1 MSMGSVRKRGKTW
14 TWYLDIGPDPLTG
27 RRRQTSK
34 GGFRTK
40 KAAQEDLNTA
50 IAKRQ
55 RGELAKRSKRTVRD
69 FLEDEWLPTVE
80 AIRRPSTAA
89 NYRTNIKVHVVPL
102 IGDIRLQALSP
113 VQLNAFYAR
122 LQADHRRD
130 GQPLAP
136 KSVRNIHAM
145 LHKALKDALRWGL
158 VTRNVADAVDAPNGL
173 SPEMQAWTA
182 EQLRAF
188 LAHAR
193 RDRLFAAWM
202 LFATTGMRRGEV
214 AGLRDLDLDLAAGWV
229 APRRPRVV
237 VNHQVH
243 VSDPKTVAGRRLLAL
258 DPATVGAL
266 REHLELRKAERG
278 QLAGWG
284 VQVEASGLLF
294 TEIDGTPLHP
304 DRFRKRFKRLGAKV
318 EWEQDGARR
327 VGLPPIR
334 LHDVRHT
341 YATVALQAGVPVKV
355 VSERLGHASIA
366 VTLRIYAHVLPGM
379 DRDAA
384 NTVADVIL
392 GTTKGPA
399 SAPADPSVDKAVDR
413 KLFDLDTRKE
423 VKGSSPAQDDPGL
436 VAGEGFEPSTSGL

>member
-1 MSMGSVRKRGKTW
+1 MSMGSVRRRGKTW
-14 TWYLDIGPDPLTG
+14 TWYLDIEADPLTG

-34 GGFRTK
+34 GGFKTK

-80 AIRRPSTAA
+80 TTRRPSTTA
-89 NYRTNIKVHVVPL
+89 NYRTNVKV
-102 IGDIRLQALSP
+102 
-113 VQLNAFYAR
+113 
-122 LQADHRRD
+122 QADQRLD

-173 SPEMQAWTA
+173 SPEMHAWTA

-214 AGLRDLDLDLAAGWV
+214 AGLRDLDLDLAASWV

-243 VSDPKTVAGRRLLAL
+243 ISDPKTVAGRRLLAL
-258 DPATVGAL
+258 DPATVAAL
-266 REHLELRKAERG
+266 REHLELRKAER
-278 QLAGWG
+278 
-284 VQVEASGLLF
+284 
-294 TEIDGTPLHP
+294 
-304 DRFRKRFKRLGAKV
+304 
-318 EWEQDGARR
+318 
-327 VGLPPIR
+327 
-334 LHDVRHT
+334 
-341 YATVALQAGVPVKV
+341 
-355 VSERLGHASIA
+355 
-366 VTLRIYAHVLPGM
+366 
-379 DRDAA
+379 
-384 NTVADVIL
+384 
-392 GTTKGPA
+392 
-399 SAPADPSVDKAVDR
+399 
-413 KLFDLDTRKE
+413 
-423 VKGSSPAQDDPGL
+423 
-436 VAGEGFEPSTSGL
+436 

>member
-1 MSMGSVRKRGKTW
+1 VSMLEGKVDHVIGVDTYLARHTAAILDPNSGLVAQLEIPSDQAGSKAL
-14 TWYLDIGPDPLTG
+14 LDFVAQRAPG
-27 RRRQTSK
+27 RRGAGLAS
-34 GGFRTK
+34 FL
-40 KAAQEDLNTA
+40 AAQEDLNTA

-80 AIRRPSTAA
+80 TTRRPSTAA
-89 NYRTNIKVHVVPL
+89 NYRTNVKVHVVPL
-102 IGDIRLQALSP
+102 IGDIRLQALTP
-113 VQLNAFYAR
+113 VQLNAFYAK

-173 SPEMQAWTA
+173 SPEMHAWTA

-214 AGLRDLDLDLAAGWV
+214 AGLRDLDLAAGWV

-258 DPATVGAL
+258 DPPPSRRSTSTGPPQSRARPARPVG
-266 REHLELRKAERG
+266 RPGRG
-278 QLAGWG
+278 IRPA
-284 VQVEASGLLF
+284 V
-294 TEIDGTPLHP
+294 HR
-304 DRFRKRFKRLGAKV
+304 DR
-318 EWEQDGARR
+318 
-327 VGLPPIR
+327 
-334 LHDVRHT
+334 RH
-341 YATVALQAGVPVKV
+341 
-355 VSERLGHASIA
+355 
-366 VTLRIYAHVLPGM
+366 
-379 DRDAA
+379 
-384 NTVADVIL
+384 
-392 GTTKGPA
+392 GPA
-399 SAPADPSVDKAVDR
+399 SGPLPEPLQAPRGQGRVGAGRRSQGGPAADPA
-413 KLFDLDTRKE
+413 
-423 VKGSSPAQDDPGL
+423 P
-436 VAGEGFEPSTSGL
+436 

>member
-1 MSMGSVRKRGKTW
+1 MSMGSVRRRGKTW
-14 TWYLDIGPDPLTG
+14 TWYLDIEADPLTG

-34 GGFRTK
+34 GGFKTK

-80 AIRRPSTAA
+80 ANRRPSTAA
-89 NYRTNIKVHVVPL
+89 NYRTNVKVHVVPL
-102 IGDIRLQALSP
+102 IGDVRIQALSP
-113 VQLNAFYAR
+113 VQLNAFYAK

-173 SPEMQAWTA
+173 SPEMQVWTA

-188 LAHAR
+188 LSHAR
-193 RDRLFAAWM
+193 DDRLFAAWM

-243 VSDPKTVAGRRLLAL
+243 LSDPKTVAGRRLLAL
-258 DPATVGAL
+258 DPATVAAL
-266 REHLELRKAERG
+266 GEHLELRKTERA
-278 QLAGWG
+278 QLAEWG

-294 TEIDGTPLHP
+294 TDIDGTPLHP
-304 DRFRKRFKRLGAKV
+304 DRFRSRFKRLAAKV
-318 EWEQDGARR
+318 EWEHDGARK

-341 YATVALQAGVPVKV
+341 YATVALQAGVPPKV
-355 VSERLGHASIA
+355 VSERLGHASIT
-366 VTLRIYAHVLPGM
+366 VTLKIYAHVLPGM

-384 NTVADVIL
+384 NTVASVIL
-392 GTTKGPA
+392 GSTKGPA

-423 VKGSSPAQDDPGL
+423 VKGSSPAQDDPG
-436 VAGEGFEPSTSGL
+436 TSGGGGI

>member
-34 GGFRTK
+34 GGFKTK
-40 KAAQEDLNTA
+40 KAAQENLNTA
-50 IAKRQ
+50 ITQRQ

-89 NYRTNIKVHVVPL
+89 NYRTNVKVHVVPL
-102 IGDIRLQALSP
+102 IGNIRLQALTP
-113 VQLNAFYAR
+113 VQLNAFYAK

-130 GQPLAP
+130 GQPLSP

-173 SPEMQAWTA
+173 SPEMHAWTA

-214 AGLRDLDLDLAAGWV
+214 AGLRDLDLD
-229 APRRPRVV
+229 PRRRLGSAATPARGGQPPGPRLRPE
-237 VNHQVH
+237 
-243 VSDPKTVAGRRLLAL
+243 DRRRPAPARTR
-258 DPATVGAL
+258 PATVAAL
-266 REHLELRKAERG
+266 REHLELRKAERA
-278 QLAGWG
+278 QLAEWG

-304 DRFRKRFKRLGAKV
+304 DRFRKRFKRLAAKV

-366 VTLRIYAHVLPGM
+366 VTLKIYAHVLPGM

-384 NTVADVIL
+384 NAVASVIL
-392 GTTKGPA
+392 GTTEGPA
-399 SAPADPSVDKAVDR
+399 SASADPSVDKAVDR
-413 KLFDLDTRKE
+413 KLFDLDPERR
-423 VKGSSPAQDDPGL
+423 
-436 VAGEGFEPSTSGL
+436 

>member
-1 MSMGSVRKRGKTW
+1 MSMGSVRRRGKTW
-14 TWYLDIGPDPLTG
+14 TWYLDIGSDPLTG
-27 RRRQTSK
+27 KRRQASK
-34 GGFRTK
+34 GGFKTK

-69 FLEDEWLPTVE
+69 FLQDEWLPTVE
-80 AIRRPSTAA
+80 TTRRPSTAA
-89 NYRTNIKVHVVPL
+89 NYWTNIKVHVLPL

-113 VQLNAFYAR
+113 VQLNAFYAK

-182 EQLRAF
+182 AQLRAF
-188 LAHAR
+188 LSHAR
-193 RDRLFAAWM
+193 RDRLFAAWL

-214 AGLRDLDLDLAAGWV
+214 AGLRDLDLDLDAGWV

-258 DPATVGAL
+258 DPATVAAL
-266 REHLELRKAERG
+266 REHLELRKAERA
-278 QLAGWG
+278 QLAEWA
-284 VQVEASGLLF
+284 VEVEASGLLF

-304 DRFRKRFKRLGAKV
+304 DRFRKRFKRLAAKV

-327 VGLPPIR
+327 IGLPPIR

-366 VTLRIYAHVLPGM
+366 VTLKIYAHVLPGM

-384 NTVADVIL
+384 NAVADVIL

-399 SAPADPSVDKAVDR
+399 SAPADPFVDKAVDR

-423 VKGSSPAQDDPGL
+423 VKGSSPAQDDPG
-436 VAGEGFEPSTSGL
+436 TSGGGGI

>member
-34 GGFRTK
+34 GGFKTK

-80 AIRRPSTAA
+80 TTRRPSTAA
-89 NYRTNIKVHVVPL
+89 NYRTNVKVHVVPL
-102 IGDIRLQALSP
+102 IGDIRLQALTP
-113 VQLNAFYAR
+113 VQLNAFYAK

-173 SPEMQAWTA
+173 SPEMHAWTA

-243 VSDPKTVAGRRLLAL
+243 VSDPKTVAGR
-258 DPATVGAL
+258 PACSPSTPPPSRRSASTWSCARPSAPSSLGGAS
-266 REHLELRKAERG
+266 RSRPPAYCSPRSTARPCIRTASG
-278 QLAGWG
+278 SASSASRPRSSGSSTAPAGW
-284 VQVEASGLLF
+284 ACRRSGSM
-294 TEIDGTPLHP
+294 TCATPTQP
-304 DRFRKRFKRLGAKV
+304 SPYRPACRSR
-318 EWEQDGARR
+318 W
-327 VGLPPIR
+327 
-334 LHDVRHT
+334 
-341 YATVALQAGVPVKV
+341 
-355 VSERLGHASIA
+355 S
-366 VTLRIYAHVLPGM
+366 
-379 DRDAA
+379 
-384 NTVADVIL
+384 
-392 GTTKGPA
+392 A
-399 SAPADPSVDKAVDR
+399 SASATPRSR
-413 KLFDLDTRKE
+413 
-423 VKGSSPAQDDPGL
+423 
-436 VAGEGFEPSTSGL
+436 

>member
-14 TWYLDIGPDPLTG
+14 IWYLDIGPDPLTG

-34 GGFRTK
+34 GGFKAK

-69 FLEDEWLPTVE
+69 FLEDEWLPTVDPT
-80 AIRRPSTAA
+80 RRPSTAA

-102 IGDIRLQALSP
+102 IGDVRLQALSP
-113 VQLNAFYAR
+113 VQLNAFYAK

-173 SPEMQAWTA
+173 SPEMHAWTA
-182 EQLRAF
+182 AQLRAF

-193 RDRLFAAWM
+193 HDRLFAAWM

-214 AGLRDLDLDLAAGWV
+214 AGLRDVDLDLTAGWV

-237 VNHQVH
+237 VNHRVH
-243 VSDPKTVAGRRLLAL
+243 LSDPKTVAGRRLLAL
-258 DPATVGAL
+258 DPATVAAL
-266 REHLELRKAERG
+266 REHLEQRKAERA
-278 QLAGWG
+278 QLAEWG
-284 VQVEASGLLF
+284 LQVEASACYSREGRHAAASRPVQ
-294 TEIDGTPLHP
+294 EAVPAAGGQGRVGPGRRAPGRPAADP
-304 DRFRKRFKRLGAKV
+304 A
-318 EWEQDGARR
+318 ARR
-327 VGLPPIR
+327 APHLRDRR
-334 LHDVRHT
+334 LTGQRAGQGGQR
-341 YATVALQAGVPVKV
+341 ATRPCLHRG
-355 VSERLGHASIA
+355 
-366 VTLRIYAHVLPGM
+366 
-379 DRDAA
+379 D
-384 NTVADVIL
+384 
-392 GTTKGPA
+392 
-399 SAPADPSVDKAVDR
+399 
-413 KLFDLDTRKE
+413 
-423 VKGSSPAQDDPGL
+423 AQDLRARPAGHGPRRSQRRGGRDPRNKGGVQGPPRGPL
-436 VAGEGFEPSTSGL
+436 R

>member
-27 RRRQTSK
+27 RRRQVSK
-34 GGFRTK
+34 GGFKTK

-55 RGELAKRSKRTVRD
+55 RGELAKRSKRTVRA

-80 AIRRPSTAA
+80 ANRRPSTAA

-102 IGDIRLQALSP
+102 IGDVRLQALSP
-113 VQLNAFYAR
+113 FQLNAFYAK

-136 KSVRNIHAM
+136 KRVRNIHAM
-145 LHKALKDALRWGL
+145 LHKALRDALRWGL

-182 EQLRAF
+182 AQLRAF

-193 RDRLFAAWM
+193 HDRLFAAWM
-202 LFATTGMRRGEV
+202 LFATTGMHRGEV

-237 VNHQVH
+237 VNYQVDT
-243 VSDPKTVAGRRLLAL
+243 SDPKTFAGRRLLAL
-258 DPATVGAL
+258 DPATVAAL
-266 REHLELRKAERG
+266 REHLEQRKAERA
-278 QLAGWG
+278 QLAEWR

-304 DRFRKRFKRLGAKV
+304 DRFTRRFRRLVAKV
-318 EWEQDGARR
+318 QWHQDGARR
-327 VGLPPIR
+327 VGLPKLR

-341 YATVALQAGVPVKV
+341 YATVALQAGVPPKV
-355 VSERLGHASIA
+355 VSERLGHASVA

-384 NTVADVIL
+384 NTVASVIL
-392 GTTKGPA
+392 GTTEGPA

-413 KLFDLDTRKE
+413 KLFDLDTREE
-423 VKGSSPAQDDPGL
+423 VKGSSPAQDDPGT
-436 VAGEGFEPSTSGL
+436 GGGGGI

>member
-1 MSMGSVRKRGKTW
+1 VA
-14 TWYLDIGPDPLTG
+14 PHG
-27 RRRQTSK
+27 RDHP
-34 GGFRTK
+34 G
-40 KAAQEDLNTA
+40 
-50 IAKRQ
+50 
-55 RGELAKRSKRTVRD
+55 
-69 FLEDEWLPTVE
+69 
-80 AIRRPSTAA
+80 RPSTAA
-89 NYRTNIKVHVVPL
+89 NYRTNVKVHVVPL
-102 IGDIRLQALSP
+102 IGDIRLQALTP
-113 VQLNAFYAR
+113 VQLNAFYAK

-158 VTRNVADAVDAPNGL
+158 VTRNVADAGDAPNGL
-173 SPEMQAWTA
+173 SPEMHAWTA

-214 AGLRDLDLDLAAGWV
+214 AGLRDLDLAAGWV

-258 DPATVGAL
+258 DPATVAAL
-266 REHLELRKAERG
+266 REHLDLRRAERA

-294 TEIDGTPLHP
+294 TEIDGTALHP
-304 DRFRKRFKRLGAKV
+304 DRFRNRFKRLAANV

-355 VSERLGHASIA
+355 VSERPRPRLHRG
-366 VTLRIYAHVLPGM
+366 
-379 DRDAA
+379 D
-384 NTVADVIL
+384 
-392 GTTKGPA
+392 
-399 SAPADPSVDKAVDR
+399 
-413 KLFDLDTRKE
+413 
-423 VKGSSPAQDDPGL
+423 AQDLRACHAGHGPRRGQRRGKRDPRND
-436 VAGEGFEPSTSGL
+436 EGGPQALPRTPPLTKPLTGSCSTSTPERR